1 MLLIALLSLS
11 ATSAFADDLLSDTFN
26 ECYDKASNIDK
37 ISQLECLDAEYEYQD
52 QRLNQNYKKLMQS
65 LTTSEKKRL
74 KTAQR
79 QWLKY
84 RDANLDFYANYS
96 VFVDRNLLYS
106 FKLTKET
113 AKRADELV
121 YILHYSN
128 HHDH

>member
-1 MLLIALLSLS
+1 M
-11 ATSAFADDLLSDTFN
+11 DTFN

-65 LTTSEKKRL
+65 SLTTSKKKRL

-79 QWLKY
+79 QWLQY

-106 FKLTKET
+106 YKLNKET
-113 AKRADELV
+113 TKRANELEFILNYANPDSDEFWL
-121 YILHYSN
+121 LSQ
-128 HHDH
+128 